1 MVTYTRMHG
10 ELIRFEATDKLE
22 LDGMLCAPVDTKTCV
37 VQVHGMTDSYDGLG
51 IVDAMMR
58 AAFKNDMSYFTF
70 DNRGYGTITVFRK
83 LKEHM
88 IYRTIGTSF
97 ENFKECLFD
106 IDAALKMLR
115 DRGYRNF
122 ILVGHSTG
130 CQKITYYQS
139 RRNKKSIKAL
149 ILLGAAD
156 DLNYQIKML
165 GKRKYNESLEISR
178 RLVRSGR
185 GKELMPPEHEPN
197 YFSAK
202 RYYELYRPGSIE
214 GNIYNYSGP
223 LKTLSKIK
231 IPVLSMFGEREEYAV
246 ISPRR
251 MLKILSKKFTHPY
264 CKEALIEGADHCFC
278 HHEEEVEEAAA
289 MWLQHLPIK

>member
-37 VQVHGMTDSYDGLG
+37 VNVHGMTDSYDGLG

-58 AAFKNDMSYFTF
+58 AAFRNDMSFFTF

-88 IYRTIGTSF
+88 VYRTIGTSF
-97 ENFKECLFD
+97 ENFKDCLFD

-115 DRGYRNF
+115 SRGYKNF

-139 RRNKKSIKAL
+139 RKNRKYVKAL
-149 ILLGAAD
+149 ILLAPAD

-165 GKRKYNESLEISR
+165 GKRKYNESLEIAR
-178 RLVRSGR
+178 KLVRSGR
-185 GKELMPPEHEPN
+185 GKELMPPEDEPS
-197 YFSAK
+197 YFSAR
-202 RYYELYRPGSIE
+202 RYYELYRSGSIE
-214 GNIYNYSGP
+214 GNIYNYGGS
-223 LKTLSKIK
+223 LKTLSKIR
-231 IPVLSMFGEREEYAV
+231 IPVLSVFGSREEYAV
-246 ISPRR
+246 VSPRK
-251 MLKILSKKFTHPY
+251 MLNILSRKFVHPY
-264 CKEALIEGADHCFC
+264 CREVLVNDADHCFC
-278 HHEEEVEEAAA
+278 KHEDEVEAAA
-289 MWLQHLPIK
+289 AKWLQHLPIK